1 MIQENNNNPAL
12 RSQNSQKMTEEKK
25 VNMLELPKE
34 FSGRATTASAQ
45 STQMDTTP
53 RASSS
58 NDPFANPF
66 DYSD

>member
-1 MIQENNNNPAL
+1 MMIQENNNIPAI
-12 RSQNSQKMTEEKK
+12 RRNSQKMTEEKK

-34 FSGRATTASAQ
+34 FSGRATSASAQ

-53 RASSS
+53 RAGSS